1 MYIVMSDKQLHD
13 FVYGLFCI
21 TEKSDT
27 DRALE
32 FTKKEEA
39 LKEQTVQLSR
49 DEILTIARTLLTD
62 FSEHRKGKI
71 SCKDTFDTLY
81 EYHTRLLKDCENAIE
96 KIACVQSLPQYEK
109 GV

>member
-13 FVYGLFCI
+13 FVYDLFYI

-27 DRALE
+27 DRALK
-32 FTKKEEA
+32 FTKKEET
-39 LKEQTVQLSR
+39 LQEQTVQMATH
-49 DEILTIARTLLTD
+49 EMLTIARALLTD
-62 FSEHRKGKI
+62 YSEHRKGKI
-71 SCKDTFDTLY
+71 SCKDTFDSLY

-96 KIACVQSLPQYEK
+96 KIANIQSLPHYEK